1 MKQQDAPKVKITDPD
16 IFKRIAETVKLTP
29 QQLEAVVLHTMK
41 RTMQETNPEQITG
54 KDGR

>member
-1 MKQQDAPKVKITDPD
+1 MRQQDAPKVKITDPD

>member
-1 MKQQDAPKVKITDPD
+1 MKQQDAPKVSITDPD

-41 RTMQETNPEQITG
+41 RTMQETNPEHITG